1 MSDELR
7 EQTKLSRCDCAR
19 LPICIS
25 ARLMTWIPWSGCSGW
40 STKEDANSLRG

>member
-19 LPICIS
+19 LPIC
-25 ARLMTWIPWSGCSGW
+25 SGCSGW